1 MKNNY
6 FIYNVKGI
14 ARSLIPS
21 IFLPK
26 DREKILRDLD
36 KRADLD
42 YIKKRVDYYCKL
54 NEAFCLD
61 SSAWQLKDLRWTRK
75 KTVYFFDSYEYAMY
89 FPQDFRA
96 NFEFGD
102 VNYVC
107 EKPSI
112 TKSRPIDE
120 SNSSLTQS
128 LREIEKPSIDRRQA
142 LSQSAFSTQPTNLTQ
157 DTRIAND
164 DLSANARIFVESQR
178 DSSDSIESSEN
189 NPVFASE
196 TKQTAHLSSL
206 RGQRQKQSI
215 YDSIENDFKDSID
228 CLVPNG
234 LRNDG
239 MSADSIDSIVFHDSA
254 IAESRNDKRH
264 IQIQGNSHNDKVG
277 DSPQPPFA
285 NSTLLNLEKI
295 RHFTFIN
302 DPYNFDDK
310 IPKLFYRGG
319 IYQSHRVKFFWQYF
333 NHPLCDLGHTGSKS
347 VHKQW
352 QKPKIS
358 IAEHLPYKFLLS
370 LEGNDVASNLKWA
383 MSSNS
388 LVFSP
393 KPKFETWF
401 MEGTLIGGVH
411 FVEIKPDYSD
421 LEEKLEYFIAN
432 PNKAKEII
440 HNAHIYCKQFFDKR
454 REDIISLLVLE
465 KYFYYAGQ
473 LEKMRI

>member
-6 FIYNVKGI
+6 FFYNLKGI

-21 IFLPK
+21 AFLPRN
-26 DREKILRDLD
+26 RERILRDLD
-36 KRADLD
+36 KREDLD
-42 YIKKRVDYYCKL
+42 YIKWRVEYYCRL
-54 NEAFCLD
+54 SEAFSLD
-61 SSAWQLKDLRWTRK
+61 SNAWRLSDLRWTRK

-107 EKPSI
+107 GKPSI
-112 TKSRPIDE
+112 TKSRPIDKG
-120 SNSSLTQS
+120 NSSLTQS
-128 LREIEKPSIDRRQA
+128 LRELEKASIDRRQA
-142 LSQSAFSTQPTNLTQ
+142 LSHSAFSSQPTNLTQ
-157 DTRIAND
+157 DTRIANAD
-164 DLSANARIFVESQR
+164 YATNIATKSDKNSTSTTASRRLDERSEVPNTRIFKESMGDSAK
-178 DSSDSIESSEN
+178 DSSDSAESNAESLE
-189 NPVFASE
+189 
-196 TKQTAHLSSL
+196 SSL
-206 RGQRQKQSI
+206 RGQRPKQSI
-215 YDSIENDFKDSID
+215 LQNQKSGDF
-228 CLVPNG
+228 
-234 LRNDG
+234 
-239 MSADSIDSIVFHDSA
+239 ADSG
-254 IAESRNDKRH
+254 DK
-264 IQIQGNSHNDKVG
+264 G

-319 IYQSHRVKFFWQYF
+319 IYQSHRVKFFEKYF

-347 VHKQW
+347 VHKEW

-421 LEEKLEYFIAN
+421 LEEKLRYFIAN
-432 PNKAKEII
+432 PKKAKEII
-440 HNAHIYCKQFFDKR
+440 HNAHIYCQQFFDKR

-465 KYFYYAGQ
+465 KYFFYAGQ
-473 LEKMRI
+473 IDKMRL